1 MSVCIIHSCIGGKT
15 DINDKAFPE
24 YDSEKQVI
32 YYKEQLNQDIKA
44 DIISSYDFS
53 SNMSVFIMS
62 VIFL

>member
-1 MSVCIIHSCIGGKT
+1 MSVCIIHSCIGEKT

>member
-1 MSVCIIHSCIGGKT
+1 MSLCLIHSCVGGKET

-32 YYKEQLNQDIKA
+32 YYKEQLNQDVKA

-53 SNMSVFIMS
+53 SSMSV
-62 VIFL
+62 L